1 MRLHF
6 VRHRGFTLVELM
18 VAIAIIGILSSI
30 LYANF
35 SDARAQARDKQRMV
49 SLKEVQLA
57 LELYKAQNGR
67 YPASGCSSVS
77 TFCGPG
83 PRSPVLLQCPGGGS
97 CNSTAPYINGLVPE
111 FIPSLPIDPISE
123 NTMDL
128 GYYYRTDTGGTM
140 YKLMIRGVIED
151 TPIAA
156 GSEFAVCPSAS
167 PCAGATAIGNAYTTS
182 IGVYSPGA
190 ETW

>member
-1 MRLHF
+1 MYFSSSAR
-6 VRHRGFTLVELM
+6 RGFTLVELM

-57 LELYKAQNGR
+57 LELYKAQNGS
-67 YPASGCSSVS
+67 YPASACTPTSV
-77 TFCGPG
+77 FCGPG
-83 PRSPVLLQCPGGGS
+83 PRSIVSLQC
-97 CNSTAPYINGLVPE
+97 NSGCTSSGLYIAGLAPE

-123 NTMDL
+123 NTSNL
-128 GYYYRTDTGGTM
+128 GYYYRSDGTS
-140 YKLMIRGVIED
+140 YKLMMRGVMENTTIS
-151 TPIAA
+151 P

-167 PCAGATAIGNAYTTS
+167 SCTGAGAVYSTS